1 MEYARG
7 AIKNKAGY
15 KAADASGSVTS
26 LIPAARLCA
35 CVCVCVCACTRVCV
49 GAIKNKA
56 GYKATDASG
65 SANSLISAAR

>member
-7 AIKNKAGY
+7 AIENKAGY

-35 CVCVCVCACTRVCV
+35 CVCVCVCVRAHACLCV
-49 GAIKNKA
+49 SVAIPRLF
-56 GYKATDASG
+56 G
-65 SANSLISAAR
+65 SANSLISTVR